1 MKNYYYLSSGNQMA
15 SISALNNL
23 GRKAEESCQAKLVE
37 CRHLGAPYAVAPI
50 LASQLISASLPF
62 SPPSQISIFLS

>member
-15 SISALNNL
+15 CISALNNL

-37 CRHLGAPYAVAPI
+37 
-50 LASQLISASLPF
+50 
-62 SPPSQISIFLS
+62 